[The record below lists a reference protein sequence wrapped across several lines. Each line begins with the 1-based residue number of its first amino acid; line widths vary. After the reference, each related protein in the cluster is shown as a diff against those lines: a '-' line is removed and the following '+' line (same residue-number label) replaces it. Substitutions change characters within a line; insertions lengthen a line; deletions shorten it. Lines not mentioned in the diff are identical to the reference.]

1 MIKKQF
7 WRYVLPS
14 MIAFSFSGIYGIVD
28 GFFVGR
34 SLGDVG
40 LASINI
46 AYPLQ
51 AFIQA
56 TGAGIGMAG
65 AIGLA
70 ISSGRKDKEAEKEY
84 QGNTLLLLLIMSIIV
99 TFTIWITYN
108 PILELFGAKGETLE
122 YAKSYI
128 RIIIFGAVFQ
138 IFGTGLI
145 PIIRNNGGAFATMI
159 AMLVGFIVNVG
170 LDWLLVYVYH
180 FGTGGAAVATI
191 AGQAASCILSILYLI
206 FKVRIYRHVKFSLF
220 SKCFKNILVTA
231 ISPFGLTL
239 TPNVVI
245 IIINKGASVYGG
257 DEAVSTYAVISYVVS
272 VVHLLL
278 QGIGD
283 GAQPLIGRYHGSR
296 EKNSLK
302 SVLKLAY
309 QAAFGITG
317 FCMIAL
323 YILRETVPL
332 LFGVSQGTLLMYK
345 QVILY
350 FIAGLLFTAFLRITT
365 SYFYAIRMNKSAY
378 ILIYGEPILLAILVG
393 IIIPKLVG
401 LNGVWIAVPITQV
414 CLAFIGFILLREKVR
429 MSKISNN
436 NEIK

>member
-34 SLGDVG
+34 SIGDVG

-51 AFIQA
+51 ALIQA
-56 TGAGIGMAG
+56 SGAGIGMAG

-70 ISSGRKDKEAEKEY
+70 ISSGKNDKEAEKEY
-84 QGNTLLLLLIMSIIV
+84 QGNTLLLLLITSIIV

-159 AMLVGFIVNVG
+159 SMLVGFVVNVG

-191 AGQAASCILSILYLI
+191 AGQAASCILSSLYLI
-206 FKVRIYRHVKFSLF
+206 FKVKIYKYVKFSLF
-220 SKCFKNILVTA
+220 SKCFKNILITA

-278 QGIGD
+278 QGVGD
-283 GAQPLIGRYHGSR
+283 GAQPLIGRYYGSR
-296 EKNSLK
+296 DRDSLK
-302 SVLKLAY
+302 SVVKLAY
-309 QAAFGITG
+309 KAAFAITG
-317 FCMIAL
+317 ISMISL
-323 YILRETVPL
+323 YILRETVPI
-332 LFGVSQGTLLMYK
+332 LFGVSQGTLFMYK
-345 QVILY
+345 QVIIY
-350 FIAGLLFTAFLRITT
+350 FIAGLLFAAFLRVTT
-365 SYFYAIRMNKSAY
+365 SYFYAIRMNMSAY
-378 ILIYGEPILLAILVG
+378 ILIYGEPILLAVLVG
-393 IIIPKLVG
+393 LILPKLMG

-414 CLAFIGFILLREKVR
+414 CLAIIGFILLRDRIRTVN
-429 MSKISNN
+429 SNM
-436 NEIK
+436 ESSER